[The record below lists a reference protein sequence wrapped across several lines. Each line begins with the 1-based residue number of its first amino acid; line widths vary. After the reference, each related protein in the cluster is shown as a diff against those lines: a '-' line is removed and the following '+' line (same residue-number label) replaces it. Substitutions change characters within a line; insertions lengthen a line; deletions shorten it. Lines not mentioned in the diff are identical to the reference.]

1 MSLSIKKL
9 VIYGGT
15 ILVSLG
21 LIALSIIWGG
31 YEEVMRGVFLHHGF
45 GLFPF
50 QGAVFVFGRHL
61 PGWQGVISVLGA
73 YLFVFLSG
81 MVMMF
86 LIPHQIGTVY
96 SAFIPANRRRGWKTW
111 LFFFGVGILSLLALA
126 LLSGLGLVTDAA
138 FPLPL
143 FMLALLLLVIW
154 IGLITFGLVIGTGLS
169 RLAGSQHAGPLG
181 ELALG
186 LLVVFALGRLP
197 FVGWLFTLL
206 MITLSLG
213 AAIATHLGSGR
224 HWSLSELK
232 QSSTQHA
239 TDSSAQETAIGQRA
253 NMNSS
258 DIQGERQVYEGQD

>member
-1 MSLSIKKL
+1 MSLSVKKL

-21 LIALSIIWGG
+21 LIALSILWGG
-31 YEEVMRGVFLHHGF
+31 YEEVRRGVFLHRGF

-61 PGWQGVISVLGA
+61 PGWQGVISVIGA

-81 MVMMF
+81 MVVLF
-86 LIPHQIGTVY
+86 LIPHQVGTVY
-96 SAFIPANRRRGWKTW
+96 GAFFQANGRKSWKTW
-111 LFFFGVGILSLLALA
+111 LYFLGVGILSLLAIA

-143 FMLALLLLVIW
+143 FMLALLLLLIW

-224 HWSLSELK
+224 HWSLRELD
-232 QSSTQHA
+232 QFPTQQVMN
-239 TDSSAQETAIGQRA
+239 SSAQDAPLGQKS
-253 NMNSS
+253 NINSS
-258 DIQGERQVYEGQD
+258 DA